1 MDIFEVGS
9 KVWFVDEN
17 KPGVK
22 HLLVTEEIVKKNL
35 NGVSRDYLFRLTTS
49 SGNSKDMLSKNMTGE
64 FFTERKEAF
73 DFMLSQATTAIN
85 KMLDM
90 AEIKDKKVQKPRE
103 TMEFEPTPVI
113 EDEEETI
120 IELPNGQKAK
130 LKGGFPQ

>member
-1 MDIFEVGS
+1 MDVFEVGT

-49 SGNSKDMLSKNMTGE
+49 SGKSKDMFSKDMTGQ
-64 FFTERKEAF
+64 FFTKREKAF
-73 DFMLSQATTAIN
+73 SYMLNQAKTAIN
-85 KMLDM
+85 NMLDN
-90 AEIKDKKVQKPRE
+90 AELKDEKVQE
-103 TMEFEPTPVI
+103 TQDFIQSLPEPNAET
-113 EDEEETI
+113 EETI

-130 LKGGFPQ
+130 LKGGFPK